1 MSLVQPEPH
10 PESRSGDEIAG
21 TCFGFAV
28 HSSLGLQFLRSGAGG
43 EPLLV
48 SAPSEP
54 PEGDTGELVQQWRRT
69 AEVPFETNL
78 YRDGARFR
86 LQMAGTSWFEID
98 TERPSVSVPEDSNT
112 VRREERLW
120 GIPAILCF
128 LARGD
133 LQLHAAAVEI
143 DNGAVIIAA
152 PQTHGKTTIAATFH
166 NAGFRLLSE
175 DVTCIRDLSA
185 PHIVPGP
192 AVLRVR
198 LATAERI
205 EILDAR
211 EVGVR
216 DDRVHF
222 AIAPERRG
230 DCQPVPLRAI
240 LMLRES
246 ENGFRLERP
255 AAVDAV
261 RDIWPLS
268 FNLPTAADR
277 ARCFAAITDLIG
289 AVPVQNLYRPFRLEE
304 LPRAVSFVV
313 DHV

>member
-1 MSLVQPEPH
+1 MSLLQPKSDQRAGQPE
-10 PESRSGDEIAG
+10 ETVG
-21 TCFGFAV
+21 TCFGFSV
-28 HSSLGLQFLRSGAGG
+28 RSSLDFHFLRFGDG
-43 EPLLV
+43 EPMQV
-48 SAPSEP
+48 SGPSTP
-54 PEGDTGELVQQWRRT
+54 PEGDAGELVQQWRRT
-69 AEVPFETNL
+69 TEVPFETNL
-78 YRDGARFR
+78 YREGDCYR
-86 LQMAGTSWFEID
+86 LQMAESSWFVID
-98 TERPSVSVPEDSNT
+98 TQRPRVVVPDDPNA

-143 DNGAVIIAA
+143 NGGAIVIAA

-175 DVTCIRDLSA
+175 DVTCIRDLDG

-192 AVLRVR
+192 AVLRIR
-198 LATAERI
+198 RATAERI
-205 EILDAR
+205 EIADAQ

-222 AIAPERRG
+222 SIAPARRG
-230 DCQPVPLRAI
+230 DCRPVPLRAI

-246 ENGFRLERP
+246 EHGFRLERP
-255 AAVDAV
+255 ASADAV
-261 RDIWPLS
+261 RDLWPLS

-277 ARCFAAITDLIG
+277 ARCFAGVTDLTA
-289 AVPVQNLYRPFRLEE
+289 AVAVQNLYRPFRIEE
-304 LPRAVSFVV
+304 LPAAVSFVV
-313 DHV
+313 DNV